1 MNRLACLGTV
11 VVVALMVGACK
22 TADVEP
28 APSQVIETLLRRE
41 AEELWTQGRLGIIPE
56 LFADS
61 TIDHY
66 GGQASTSTHESL
78 RNMVTT
84 WRTAFPD
91 LQMVIEDLVVSGD
104 KAAARYTVSGTHLG
118 ELWGNQPTGKR
129 FRIEQIYIV
138 RVAAGRIVETWGVW
152 DQYGFWRQL
161 AFPFEP

>member
-1 MNRLACLGTV
+1 
-11 VVVALMVGACK
+11 
-22 TADVEP
+22 
-28 APSQVIETLLRRE
+28 
-41 AEELWTQGRLGIIPE
+41 
-56 LFADS
+56 
-61 TIDHY
+61 
-66 GGQASTSTHESL
+66 
-78 RNMVTT
+78 MVTT